1 MRSRSGGCLVVA
13 KRGVSWRAYL
23 RKERRGDREKER
35 DMGVLVYGGLQGI
48 WWAGKGR
55 QARAIS
61 GSPFIYP
68 LNTGTKDHLA
78 RC

>member
-1 MRSRSGGCLVVA
+1 
-13 KRGVSWRAYL
+13 
-23 RKERRGDREKER
+23 
-35 DMGVLVYGGLQGI
+35 MGVLVYGGLQGI

-78 RC
+78 RCWLDIIAFVECSKLL